1 MSMNQGTTT
10 PAPPGNPSAPPF
22 SGRVF
27 IGFLGILI
35 SAMMAGLSNR
45 VGTLALVDIRGVLG
59 LGADEGSW
67 LNTVY
72 IAAEL
77 IAMPFSIWLATIIS
91 LRRFH
96 MLMTGLFVLI
106 SFVIPWVHDLP
117 ALLALRSLQGLSGG
131 MLIPILML
139 SALRFFPL
147 PVRLYGMSL
156 YALTATCSPNLG
168 FWLAG
173 NWTDVLFDWRLVYW
187 QNLPLGLL
195 AIAMVY
201 WGIPQ
206 DPTRPERLGQT
217 DWFGM
222 ACGVIGLGMIAIG
235 LDQGERL
242 DWWSSYLICWLIG
255 GGVSMT
261 VVFLISQW
269 YYTIPFIK
277 PQLLVQKRNL
287 GVGFS
292 VFVFLLMV
300 MMSSSKLP
308 AMHLESLWGYRS
320 LQSAP
325 IGLLIALPQPILSL
339 AVAALFYRKWV
350 DARIVMASG
359 IALIAVA
366 CLFCTHITSNWIVE
380 QLVLTQALQAIGQAM
395 AVVGLLFLTT
405 SVVQPMEGP
414 FVAGTINTLRAFGVI
429 FGGAVVGHFFRLRQ
443 HFHSEML
450 VDRIG
455 QMSASIPLSPDN
467 LTALTDSTR
476 QQAFVLANADSYL
489 MLAVLAV
496 LLIPFVLR
504 MDYIAAPA
512 RQSAAPT
519 NSSNKG

>member
-1 MSMNQGTTT
+1 MSANQAASTT
-10 PAPPGNPSAPPF
+10 APPGSAPATPF
-22 SGRVF
+22 TGRLF
-27 IGFLGILI
+27 TGFLGILI
-35 SAMMAGLSNR
+35 SAMVAGLSNR
-45 VGTLALVDIRGVLG
+45 IGSLALADIRGVLG

-72 IAAEL
+72 VAAEL

-96 MLMTGLFVLI
+96 MLMTGLFVLL
-106 SFVIPWVHDLP
+106 SFVIPLVHDWS
-117 ALLALRSLQGLSGG
+117 ALLVLRTLQGLAGG

-147 PVRLYGMSL
+147 PIRLYGMSL
-156 YALTATCSPNLG
+156 YALTATFSPNLG
-168 FWLAG
+168 FWMAS
-173 NWTDVLFDWRLVYW
+173 NWTDVLFDWRLLYW

-195 AIAMVY
+195 AMGMGY

-222 ACGVIGLGMIAIG
+222 VCGVIGLGMIAVG
-235 LDQGERL
+235 LDQGERM
-242 DWWSSYLICWLIG
+242 DWWRSDVISWLIG

-261 VVFLISQW
+261 VVFLIRQW
-269 YYTIPFIK
+269 YYPVPFIK
-277 PQLLVQKRNL
+277 PQLLIQKRNL

-308 AMHLESLWGYRS
+308 GMHLEALWGYRS

-339 AVAALFYRKWV
+339 AVASLFYRKWI
-350 DARIVMASG
+350 DARMVMASG

-366 CLFCTHITSNWIVE
+366 CLLCTHITSSWIVD
-380 QLVLTQALQAIGQAM
+380 QFVLAQMLQAVGQAM

-429 FGGAVVGHFFRLRQ
+429 FGGAVIGHFFHLRQ

-455 QMSASIPLSPDN
+455 RMSASIALSQDN
-467 LTALTDSTR
+467 LAALTDSTR

-489 MLAVLAV
+489 MLAALAV

-512 RQSAAPT
+512 RQSSAPIT
-519 NSSNKG
+519 NKG

>member
-1 MSMNQGTTT
+1 MSMNQGTPP
-10 PAPPGNPSAPPF
+10 PAPPGSPPATPF
-22 SGRVF
+22 SGRLF
-27 IGFLGILI
+27 TGFMGILI

-45 VGTLALVDIRGVLG
+45 VGALALVDIRGVLG

-72 IAAEL
+72 LAAEL

-96 MLMTGLFVLI
+96 LLMTGLFI
-106 SFVIPWVHDLP
+106 TFSFVIPWIHEWSI
-117 ALLALRSLQGLSGG
+117 LLLLRSLQGLSGG

-139 SALRFFPL
+139 AALRFFPL
-147 PVRLYGMSL
+147 PIRLYGMSL
-156 YALTATCSPNLG
+156 YALTATFSPNLG

-173 NWTDVLFDWRLVYW
+173 NWIDVLFDWRLVYW
-187 QNLPLGLL
+187 QNLPLGIL
-195 AIAMVY
+195 AMVMVY

-206 DPTRPERLGQT
+206 DPTRPERLEQT

-222 ACGVIGLGMIAIG
+222 VCGVIGLGMIAIG

-242 DWWSSYLICWLIG
+242 DWWNSYLICWLIG
-255 GGVSMT
+255 GGASMIIA
-261 VVFLISQW
+261 FLICQW
-269 YYTIPFIK
+269 YYPIPFIK
-277 PQLLVQKRNL
+277 PQLLIQKRNL

-308 AMHLESLWGYRS
+308 AMHLEALWGYRS
-320 LQSAP
+320 LQSGP
-325 IGLLIALPQPILSL
+325 IGLLIALPQPLLSL

-366 CLFCTHITSNWIVE
+366 CLLCTQITSNWIIE
-380 QLVLTQALQAIGQAM
+380 QLVLTQILQAIGQAM

-405 SVVQPMEGP
+405 SVVQPLEGP

-429 FGGAVVGHFFRLRQ
+429 FGGAVIGHFFRLRQ

-455 QMSASIPLSPDN
+455 QMTASIPFSPINLST
-467 LTALTDSTR
+467 LADSTR
-476 QQAFVLANADSYL
+476 QQAFVLANADTYL
-489 MLAVLAV
+489 MLAALAV

-504 MDYIAAPA
+504 MNYIPAPA
-512 RQSAAPT
+512 VQSAAPN
-519 NSSNKG
+519 NSSSKG

>member
-1 MSMNQGTTT
+1 MSLNQGTPT
-10 PAPPGNPSAPPF
+10 PVPPGSPPAAPF
-22 SGRVF
+22 SGRLLTGF
-27 IGFLGILI
+27 IGILI

-59 LGADEGSW
+59 LGTDEGSW

-72 IAAEL
+72 LAAEL
-77 IAMPFSIWLATIIS
+77 IAMPFAIWLSTIIS

-96 MLMTGLFVLI
+96 VLMTSLFVLL
-106 SFVIPWVHDLP
+106 SFVIPWVHDWS
-117 ALLALRSLQGLSGG
+117 ALLVLRTLQGLAGG

-147 PVRLYGMSL
+147 PIRLYGMSL
-156 YALTATCSPNLG
+156 YALTATFSPNLG

-173 NWTDVLFDWRLVYW
+173 NWIDVLFDWRLVYW

-195 AIAMVY
+195 AIVMVN

-206 DPTRPERLGQT
+206 DPTRPERLRQT

-222 ACGVIGLGMIAIG
+222 ACGVLGLGMIAIG
-235 LDQGERL
+235 LDQGERM
-242 DWWSSYLICWLIG
+242 DWWRSDLFCWLIG

-269 YYTIPFIK
+269 YYPIPFIK

-300 MMSSSKLP
+300 MLSGSKLP
-308 AMHLESLWGYRS
+308 AMHLSALWGYRS
-320 LQSAP
+320 LQSTSL
-325 IGLLIALPQPILSL
+325 GLLIGLPQPILSL
-339 AVAALFYRKWV
+339 AVASLLYRKWV

-366 CLFCTHITSNWIVE
+366 CLLCTHLTSSWIID
-380 QLVLTQALQAIGQAM
+380 QFVLAQVLQAVGQAM
-395 AVVGLLFLTT
+395 AVVSLLFLTT

-414 FVAGTINTLRAFGVI
+414 FVAGTINTLRAFAVI
-429 FGGAVVGHFFRLRQ
+429 VGGAVIDRFFHLRQ
-443 HFHSEML
+443 HFYSEML

-455 QMSASIPLSPDN
+455 QMSASIPLFPEN
-467 LTALTDSTR
+467 LAALGDSTR
-476 QQAFVLANADSYL
+476 QQAFVLADADSYL
-489 MLAVLAV
+489 MLAVLAL

-504 MDYIAAPA
+504 MNYIAPPA
-512 RQSAAPT
+512 LQSAAPI
-519 NSSNKG
+519 NSSK

>member
-1 MSMNQGTTT
+1 MSMNQGTPP
-10 PAPPGNPSAPPF
+10 PAPPGSPPATPF
-22 SGRVF
+22 NGRLLTGF
-27 IGFLGILI
+27 IGILI

-45 VGTLALVDIRGVLG
+45 VGALALVDIRGVLG
-59 LGADEGSW
+59 LGADDGSW

-96 MLMTGLFVLI
+96 MLMTGLFVLL
-106 SFVIPWVHDLP
+106 SFVIPWIHDWST
-117 ALLALRSLQGLSGG
+117 LLVLRTLQGLAGG

-147 PVRLYGMSL
+147 PIRLYGMSL
-156 YALTATCSPNLG
+156 YALTATFSPNLG

-173 NWTDVLFDWRLVYW
+173 NWIDVLFDWRLVYW

-195 AIAMVY
+195 AIVMVY

-222 ACGVIGLGMIAIG
+222 VCGVIGLGMIAIG

-242 DWWSSYLICWLIG
+242 DWWSSDLICWLIG

-261 VVFLISQW
+261 VVFLICQW
-269 YYTIPFIK
+269 YYPIPFIK

-292 VFVFLLMV
+292 VFVFLLMA
-300 MMSSSKLP
+300 MLSSSKLP
-308 AMHLESLWGYRS
+308 AMHLEALWGYRS
-320 LQSAP
+320 LQSTP
-325 IGLLIALPQPILSL
+325 IGLLVGLPQPILSL
-339 AVAALFYRKWV
+339 VVASLLYRKWV

-366 CLFCTHITSNWIVE
+366 CLFCTHITSSWIIDQFMLA
-380 QLVLTQALQAIGQAM
+380 QLLQAIGQAM
-395 AVVGLLFLTT
+395 AVVSLLFLTT

-429 FGGAVVGHFFRLRQ
+429 FGGAIIGHFFRLRQ

-450 VDRIG
+450 VDHIG
-455 QMSASIPLSPDN
+455 QMSASIPLSPAN

-504 MDYIAAPA
+504 MNYIPAPA
-512 RQSAAPT
+512 RQSAAPI
-519 NSSNKG
+519 NSSK

>member
-1 MSMNQGTTT
+1 MNQGT
-10 PAPPGNPSAPPF
+10 PAPAAPGSPPATPF
-22 SGRVF
+22 NVRLLTGF
-27 IGFLGILI
+27 IGILI
-35 SAMMAGLSNR
+35 SAMMAGLGNR
-45 VGTLALVDIRGVLG
+45 VGALTLIDMRGVLG

-72 IAAEL
+72 LAAEL
-77 IAMPFSIWLATIIS
+77 IVMPFSIWLATIIS

-96 MLMTGLFVLI
+96 ILMTGLFVLL
-106 SFVIPWVHDLP
+106 SFAIPWVYDWSV
-117 ALLALRSLQGLSGG
+117 LLVLRSLQGLAGG

-147 PVRLYGMSL
+147 PIRLYGMSL
-156 YALTATCSPNLG
+156 YALTATFSPNLG

-173 NWTDVLFDWRLVYW
+173 NWFDVLFDWRLVYW

-195 AIAMVY
+195 AMLMVY

-217 DWFGM
+217 DWLGM

-235 LDQGERL
+235 LDQGERM
-242 DWWSSYLICWLIG
+242 DWWRSDLICWLIG

-261 VVFLISQW
+261 VVFLILQW
-269 YYTIPFIK
+269 YYPIPFIK

-300 MMSSSKLP
+300 MLSSSKLP
-308 AMHLESLWGYRS
+308 AMHLEALWGYRN

-325 IGLLIALPQPILSL
+325 IGLLIGLPQPILSL
-339 AVAALFYRKWV
+339 AVASLLYRKWV
-350 DARIVMASG
+350 DGRIVMASG

-366 CLFCTHITSNWIVE
+366 CLFCTHITSSWIIE
-380 QLVLTQALQAIGQAM
+380 QLVLAQVLQAIGQAM
-395 AVVGLLFLTT
+395 AVVALLFLTT

-429 FGGAVVGHFFRLRQ
+429 FGGAVIGHFFHLRQ

-455 QMSASIPLSPDN
+455 QMSASIPLSPVN
-467 LTALTDSTR
+467 LTVLADSTR

-489 MLAVLAV
+489 MLAALAV

-512 RQSAAPT
+512 LQSAAPI
-519 NSSNKG
+519 NSLNKE